1 MAMARPDALKRTV
14 ITPSKGWRFIDFRE
28 LWAYRELLIT
38 LTMRDIRIRYKQTA
52 IGVLWAVI
60 QPVVTMVIFT
70 LLFGRLA
77 RLPSDGLPY
86 PVFVFTALL
95 PWQLFARALTQGS
108 TSMVTMGGMMGK
120 VYFPRVIAPLSSVL
134 SGVVDFV
141 IAFAILIILMAWFG
155 AWPGWQV
162 VYAPV
167 FILLAL
173 ASAFSVSLW
182 LSAVN
187 TEYRDVQH
195 ALPFLTQIWMFLTPV
210 IYPTSMIPDQWRWL
224 YVLNP
229 MVSVVEGFRWT
240 LVGGRT
246 PDTDLLLVSTASVVV
261 LLVSG
266 LAYFGRFE
274 KSFVD
279 RL

>member
-1 MAMARPDALKRTV
+1 MPKQTV
-14 ITPSKGWRFIDFRE
+14 ITPAKGWRFIDFRE
-28 LWAYRELLIT
+28 LWAHRELLMT

-86 PVFVFTALL
+86 SVFVFTALL

-141 IAFAILIILMAWFG
+141 IAFAVLIVLMAWFG

-182 LSAVN
+182 LSALN

-266 LAYFGRFE
+266 LVYFARFE
-274 KSFVD
+274 KNFVD